1 MVFAIMII
9 PWWGTQLWCPAM
21 VALEKDFLVIL
32 LSPNT
37 LLFSDSAT
45 YPPYSKLK
53 LIAVCL

>member
-21 VALEKDFLVIL
+21 VALEKDFH